1 MFFAIGSMAKRPHFQ
16 FHRLTSLTVSLLA
29 GLSAPFYGLVSDSD
43 PQIGNANAADARSR
57 PPALA
62 PDTVNMIYALSAH
75 PELMNLSYL
84 RYVIGNP
91 ENERSQLAMKAK
103 TYYWYQEP
111 QRIVTYSL
119 HQDGPRPGTVTRS
132 IFTISVPDSQLSTKE
147 MERLFGQEHKRV
159 FDHNSHPTDV
169 YSFGPNTYV
178 AFAQPQDTFRVNK
191 IHVGYEGP
199 PLPPPPEQAV
209 YAAYSLGKNKA
220 VEAAMKSGNWR
231 EAITWLRRDAAMR
244 PSDPFVHIQLGQAYR
259 AGLMLNEAIAEYS
272 TAARYGAGNP
282 EVDKIC
288 RAALVDMKVLPPHAQ
303 RHQSD
308 PRSFV
313 AGNSLSRAAG
323 L

>member
-1 MFFAIGSMAKRPHFQ
+1 M
-16 FHRLTSLTVSLLA
+16 SLLA
-29 GLSAPFYGLVSDSD
+29 GLSAPFFGAVSELDSRLEF
-43 PQIGNANAADARSR
+43 ANAAFARSQ

-62 PDTVNMIYALSAH
+62 PDAVNMIYALSAQ

-84 RYVIGNP
+84 RYVIGSP
-91 ENERSQLAMKAK
+91 ENERSQLALKAK

-111 QRIVTYSL
+111 QRIPLYSL
-119 HQDGPRPGTVTRS
+119 HQDGPTPGTVTRS
-132 IFTISVPDSQLSTKE
+132 IFTITLPNSELTTKE
-147 MERLFGQEHKRV
+147 MERLFGHEHKRV

-209 YAAYSLGKNKA
+209 YAAYSFGKSKA
-220 VEAAMKSGNWR
+220 VEAAMKTGNWR
-231 EAITWLRRDAAMR
+231 EAIVWLRRDAAMR
-244 PSDPFVHIQLGQAYR
+244 PNDPFVHIQLGQAYR
-259 AGLMLNEAIAEYS
+259 AGLMINEAITEYT

-288 RAALVDMKVLPPHAQ
+288 RAALVDMKVLPQHAQ
-303 RHQSD
+303 RHGND
-308 PRSFV
+308 RRGYV
-313 AGNSLSRAAG
+313 AGNSLSSVAG